1 MPASKKDFYKIL
13 GVPDKASQAEIKKAY
28 RRLAKKYHPDANQGD
43 EKASDRFKEVG
54 EAYSVVSNPEKRK
67 KYDQLRRFGGLGFGG
82 GGGRPGPSGAGG
94 HAPGGF
100 SFDDIGGFG
109 DIFSSIFDR
118 GRGDP
123 AKPARGGI
131 SRGEDVEYV
140 VEIPFKTAVRG
151 GRISI
156 SVPITEE
163 CATCTGSGA
172 APGTGTKRCAECKG
186 SGTVTF
192 GQGGFAV
199 SRPCPAC
206 LGRGKLPEKP
216 CAACGGHGEIRQTRK
231 VQVAVPSGV
240 DTGSKI
246 RLPGKGER
254 GARGGKPGDLIITC
268 KVKPH
273 SFFRRDGLDIHV
285 SVPINVAQ
293 AMLGS
298 KMSVKTVDGKKVLLK
313 IPAGTQTGTRFR
325 IRGQGVKKGTRT
337 GDQLVEVTLSVPEE
351 LSEEERTA
359 LEAFATKA
367 DLRH

>member
-1 MPASKKDFYKIL
+1 MATSKTDFYKIL
-13 GVPDKASQAEIKKAY
+13 GVPDKASQEEIKKAY

-43 EKASDRFKEVG
+43 QKAAERFKEVG
-54 EAYSVVSNPEKRK
+54 EAYAVVSDPEKRK
-67 KYDQLRRFGGLGFGG
+67 KYDQMRRFGGLGFR
-82 GGGRPGPSGAGG
+82 GGGRPGGPGPAGQ
-94 HAPGGF
+94 PQGGF
-100 SFDDIGGFG
+100 SFDDIGGLG

-118 GRGDP
+118 GRGEP
-123 AKPARGGI
+123 AGPRPEGP

-163 CATCTGSGA
+163 CAACTGSGA
-172 APGTGTKRCAECKG
+172 APGAGVKRCSECKG

-206 LGRGKLPEKP
+206 LGRGKVPETP
-216 CAACGGHGEIRQTRK
+216 CAACGGQGEVRQTRK
-231 VQVAVPSGV
+231 VQVAVPAGV

-254 GARGGKPGDLIITC
+254 GSKGGKPGDLIITC

-285 SVPINVAQ
+285 SVPINVVQ

-313 IPAGTQTGTRFR
+313 IPEGTQPGTRFR
-325 IRGQGVKKGTRT
+325 IRGQGVKKGNRM
-337 GDQLVEVTLSVPEE
+337 GDQLVEVSVAMPED
-351 LSEEERTA
+351 LSEEGRAA
-359 LEAFATKA
+359 LEEFATKA

>member
-1 MPASKKDFYKIL
+1 MATSKKDFYKIL

-43 EKASDRFKEVG
+43 PKASDRFKEVG
-54 EAYSVVSNPEKRK
+54 EAYSVISDPEKRK
-67 KYDQLRRFGGLGFGG
+67 KYDQVRRFGGLGFGG
-82 GGGRPGPSGAGG
+82 GGRPGSPGSGA
-94 HAPGGF
+94 HPSGGF
-100 SFDDIGGFG
+100 SFDDIGGLG

-118 GRGDP
+118 GRGD
-123 AKPARGGI
+123 AGGSRREGS

-156 SVPITEE
+156 SVPLTEE

-172 APGTGTKRCAECKG
+172 APGTRVKRCSECKG

-206 LGRGKLPEKP
+206 LGRGKVPEKP
-216 CAACGGHGEIRQTRK
+216 CAACGGQGEVRQTRK
-231 VQVAVPSGV
+231 VQVAVPAGV

-254 GARGGKPGDLIITC
+254 GSRGGKPGDLIITC

-285 SVPINVAQ
+285 SIPINVAQ
-293 AMLGS
+293 AVLGS

-313 IPAGTQTGTRFR
+313 IPEGTQPGTRFR
-325 IRGQGVKKGTRT
+325 IRGQGVKKGSRM
-337 GDQLVEVTLSVPEE
+337 GDQLVEVTVTVPEE
-351 LSEEERTA
+351 LSDEERAA
-359 LEAFATKA
+359 LEVFATKA
-367 DLRH
+367 ELRH